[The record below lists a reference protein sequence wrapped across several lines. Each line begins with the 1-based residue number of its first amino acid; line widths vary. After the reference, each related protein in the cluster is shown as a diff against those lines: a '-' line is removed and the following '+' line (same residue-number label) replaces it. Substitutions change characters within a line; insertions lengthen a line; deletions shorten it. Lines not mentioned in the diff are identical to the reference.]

1 MRIKIKIKRQLD
13 EMSTAGAVAGYA
25 GPFGSPEDVDTF
37 NKDGAKE
44 QRLKGRKM
52 VEMMSTSTGKDVVR
66 HFSVEDEEAA
76 WEGTRER
83 AAHQGNRAIR
93 EQDDSFQ
100 DTFSNEPDTAD
111 ALADSEDKPADANS
125 IVNDELAKRGIK
137 KDDKKGP
144 IGKGQFGTVYLGEY
158 LNSGLECAIKIVGLG
173 RRKATEEAIRR
184 EVGNYSKASAA
195 RKKSKAIWSHFPE
208 VYDSW
213 VYEDD
218 GALGHMLGF
227 VIMEKLLPASDEQ
240 KTFVPD
246 IFSIVARRHPME
258 IEDVALHYG
267 EKKDLR
273 KRAAFWARDLEYV
286 TMVFEMYDDL
296 MRRNEPIDPSDQEE
310 YEKLRNSVS
319 RTALKRYERMAD
331 NDPDKVKKLI
341 KDRMRKLGYWAT
353 NFEWLDA
360 RDALDND
367 LGGDSYIK
375 LIWADL
381 IYAIARIGYFTETP
395 EKQINQ
401 MVKEMSAEVVNG
413 YRKGTGFPVSF
424 GSGGELSKDDADRAS
439 KMAPARDLYLA
450 MQELYKETGL
460 LAKDVHD
467 DNVMTRDGGNDLVI
481 VDLGLFKQLS
491 KPSQSMKESRTYRI
505 KLLTNPKK

>member
-13 EMSTAGAVAGYA
+13 EMSSAGAVSGYA

-37 NKDGAKE
+37 NKNGAKE

-76 WEGTRER
+76 WRGTQER
-83 AAHQGNRAIR
+83 GAAQGNRAIR
-93 EQDDSFQ
+93 EQDDSFE

-111 ALADSEDKPADANS
+111 ALASASSKPTDANS
-125 IVNDELAKRGIK
+125 IIDDQLAKRGIK
-137 KDDKKGP
+137 KDDKKGA
-144 IGKGQFGTVYLGEY
+144 IGQGQFGTVYLGEY

-173 RRKATEEAIRR
+173 KRKSSEEAVRR
-184 EVGNYSKASAA
+184 EVGNYSKVSAA
-195 RKKSKAIWSHFPE
+195 REGSDAIWAHFPE

-213 VYEDD
+213 IYDDED
-218 GALGHMLGF
+218 GLGYMFGF
-227 VIMEKLLPASDEQ
+227 VIMEKLLPASEEQ

-246 IFSIVARRHPME
+246 IFSIVARRHPMD
-258 IEDVALHYG
+258 IEDLALHYG
-267 EKKDLR
+267 AKKDLR
-273 KRAAFWARDLEYV
+273 KRAAFWARDLEHV

-296 MRRNEPIDPSDQEE
+296 MRRNEPIDPSDEEE
-310 YEKLRNSVS
+310 YQQILASVS
-319 RTALKRYERMAD
+319 RSALKRYERMAD
-331 NDPDKVKKLI
+331 NNPDKIKKLI
-341 KDRMRKLGYWAT
+341 KDRMRKLGYWAFD
-353 NFEWLDA
+353 FEWLDG

-367 LGGDSYIK
+367 LGADSYIK

-381 IYAIARIGYFTETP
+381 IYAIARIGYFTNTP
-395 EKQINQ
+395 EKEINQ
-401 MVKEMSAEVVNG
+401 MVKEMSAEVING
-413 YRKGTGFPVSF
+413 YRKSTGFPVSF
-424 GSGGELSKDDADRAS
+424 GSGGELSQDDADRAR

-450 MQELYKETGL
+450 MQELYKKTGL

-467 DNVMTRDGGNDLVI
+467 DNVMTRDGSNDLVI

-491 KPSQSMKESRTYRI
+491 KPKQAVKESRTYRI